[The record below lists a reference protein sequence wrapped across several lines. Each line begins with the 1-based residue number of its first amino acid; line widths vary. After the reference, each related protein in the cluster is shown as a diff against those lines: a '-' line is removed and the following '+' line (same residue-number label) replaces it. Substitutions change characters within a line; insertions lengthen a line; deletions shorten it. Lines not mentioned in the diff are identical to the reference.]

1 MKEIMTDNNQE
12 QKTDNEEQKTEEP
25 KKEAHVVEKPKNPK
39 TSEKPEAVEQKK
51 QPEKKKEAQK
61 PEVAEK
67 TEKKPEPKKSKK
79 EVKVSAKLGK
89 IITEIEKLTVLE
101 LADMV
106 KALEEKFG
114 VSGVP
119 MTTPTAGVT
128 GPAATAEK
136 PGEEQTIF
144 NVVLAQTGNQ
154 KIQVIKALRQIKPT
168 LGLQEAKK
176 ISESA
181 PEEILNQVNKK
192 EAEEAKQ
199 KLEAAGA
206 TVELK

>member
-1 MKEIMTDNNQE
+1 MTDN
-12 QKTDNEEQKTEEP
+12 
-25 KKEAHVVEKPKNPK
+25 KKHQ
-39 TSEKPEAVEQKK
+39 PEADR
-51 QPEKKKEAQK
+51 PLD
-61 PEVAEK
+61 EK
-67 TEKKPEPKKSKK
+67 TEKKPEPKLPKK
-79 EVKVSAKLGK
+79 EIKISAKLGQ
-89 IITEIEKLTVLE
+89 IITEIEKLTVIE

-119 MTTPTAGVT
+119 MAAPAAGAT
-128 GPAATAEK
+128 GPAAEK

-144 NVVLAQTGNQ
+144 NVVLTQTGNQ